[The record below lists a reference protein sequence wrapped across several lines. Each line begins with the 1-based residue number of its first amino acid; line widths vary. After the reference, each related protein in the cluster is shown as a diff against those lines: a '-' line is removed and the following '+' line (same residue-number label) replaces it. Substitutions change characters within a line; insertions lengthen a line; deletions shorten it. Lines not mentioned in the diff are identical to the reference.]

1 LHEAM
6 LRVRAIILDLDGTIV
21 DSKEAYLEA
30 ARMAFASVG
39 KKLVDAAV
47 ATEIP
52 KRLEQNLS
60 LDDLVRRDDMEKFL
74 ETYLR
79 AYYRATAERSEPFP
93 NIAETLKKLSRN
105 AKLALVTRRHVSKK
119 EVIDELVRFGLA
131 KYFQL
136 VKTALDTE
144 NPKPSP
150 DAMIETSKQL
160 GVSPSECLIVGDS
173 VVDVRAGKKVGAGTV
188 AVLSG
193 IFTREELEREQ
204 PDLILENVSKLP
216 DFLE

>member
-1 LHEAM
+1 M

-30 ARMAFASVG
+30 ARMAFAKVG
-39 KKLVDAAV
+39 QDVVDSAV

-93 NIAETLKKLSRN
+93 NISETLKKLSKN

-119 EVIDELVRFGLA
+119 EVIDELVKFGLA

-150 DAMIETSKQL
+150 DALIETSKQL
-160 GVSPSECLIVGDS
+160 GVSTGECLIVGDS
-173 VVDVRAGKKVGAGTV
+173 VVDVRAGKKVGARTV

-193 IFTREELEREQ
+193 IFTRKELEREQ
-204 PDLILENVSKLP
+204 PDLILDNVSKLP